1 MDSREICQKLE
12 SWLGTHPN
20 AALPIA
26 AEKLGFAR
34 EEIEKA
40 LREFEGKSY
49 DEFRQSLKLAEAFKQ
64 LGADRTAPPG
74 PWGKMRSGPRRIIP
88 RTTVQY
94 RIRGFWFFG
103 KGYSNPCPLVD
114 LSSGGMAFLADAAPL
129 PGRRVSLLLKFPE
142 REGVRVEG
150 NVVYAVASGVAGYRR
165 RIGIQFLPF
174 EERRGC
180 NSPKV
185 LDALTQI
192 GPK

>member
-12 SWLGTHPN
+12 SWLGSHPN

-26 AEKLGFAR
+26 AERLGLDR
-34 EEIEKA
+34 EEIVKA

-49 DEFRQSLKLAEAFKQ
+49 DEFRQSLKLADAFRQ

-74 PWGKMRSGPRRIIP
+74 PWEKMRSGPRRIIP

-103 KGYSNPCPLVD
+103 KGYSKQCPLVD
-114 LSSGGMAFLADAAPL
+114 LSSGGMAFLADAAPS
-129 PGRRVSLLLKFPE
+129 PGTRVSLLLKFPE
-142 REGVRVEG
+142 KEEIRVEG

-174 EERRGC
+174 AERRGC

-185 LDALTQI
+185 LDTLTQVNS
-192 GPK
+192 K